1 MPLIMVVLQE
11 GHAEPGR
18 GGTTHGLSGTSAPSS
33 AHPRSEVLLIR
44 SSRDAVG
51 LLDAWDGE
59 PHLTPCLASYWD
71 LPPDLMSL
79 GTA

>member
-1 MPLIMVVLQE
+1 MVLQE
-11 GHAEPGR
+11 GRAEPGR
-18 GGTTHGLSGTSAPSS
+18 GGTTRGPSATSAPSS
-33 AHPRSEVLLIR
+33 AHPGSEVLLIR
-44 SSRDAVG
+44 SSHDAAG
-51 LLDAWDGE
+51 LRDAWDGE